1 MDANG
6 DNVCVPC
13 YGHAKRG
20 ITEANA
26 RLIAAATEM
35 HALLVMLA
43 RAEEPMDVAELRGMA
58 AQLLIKIDG
67 GHS

>member
-1 MDANG
+1 MRWTSG
-6 DNVCVPC
+6 M
-13 YGHAKRG
+13 HAE
-20 ITEANA
+20 TEARVLA
-26 RLIAAATEM
+26 DAHLIAAAPEM

-58 AQLLIKIDG
+58 AQLLTKIDG